1 MDHGFAATAREFDL
15 RAVAFDFSI
24 LPTLLLD
31 PHSDLIVDANPAAC
45 ALLGYDRA
53 LLRQTRVSTLHAGQL
68 PALIVFTQAVLDKGA
83 FWTNALTPR
92 HATGQSLRLEYA
104 GSLVPHD
111 GRSLLLLTMSDLEAR
126 RRRTVDAAA
135 EDHMRGG
142 IAAWQRV
149 ERVFQDIERENQL
162 ILRAAGEGIY
172 GVNTEGK
179 TTFVNPAAERML
191 GWAAEELVGKEIHA
205 IVHHTHHDG
214 RHYPHQDC
222 PIYAAFRDGAV
233 HQVDGEV
240 FWRKDGS
247 PVWVEYTS
255 TPIRDRSMV
264 VGAVIVFRDVSQ
276 RREADEKLHA
286 ALAEVDRLRERLELE
301 NAYLQE
307 EIRIE
312 TNPRGI
318 IGQSEAIQKTLRQV
332 KLVAP
337 TTAAVMI
344 TGESGTG
351 KELIARAIH
360 EASGRRDRPL
370 IRVNCAAI
378 PRELFESEFFGHVRG
393 AFTGA
398 VRDRIGRFELADGGT
413 LFLDEIGEIPL
424 ELQGKL
430 LRVLQEG
437 NFERVGEE
445 RTRTVDVRLI
455 AATNRDL
462 KQEVQRGRFRED
474 LYFRLNVFPVESVPL
489 RERREDI
496 PLLTQHF
503 LMSES
508 KELKSDLRLSEGD
521 ARRLARYDWPGNVRE
536 LQNVIERAAILAQ
549 NGRLRID
556 LPDNSGAQPS
566 TGPGRLK
573 AEARPVVMT
582 ASEMRDHERANIL
595 AALQACAGKVF
606 GPRGAAE
613 MLDIKPTTL
622 ASRIKALGI
631 AGDGVTSPRTRG
643 EWLSNS
649 PDHATLPAP
658 SPAARAPPR
667 GRLSPRRP

>member
-1 MDHGFAATAREFDL
+1 MDLALGSAAPPQVDL
-15 RAVAFDFSI
+15 RAAAFEFGI
-24 LPTLLLD
+24 EPMLLLD
-31 PHSDLIVDANPAAC
+31 PHADLILDANPAAC
-45 ALLGYDRA
+45 TLLGYDRA
-53 LLRQTRVSTLHAGQL
+53 LLRQSKVSALHAGQL

-83 FWTNALTPR
+83 FWTNALAPR
-92 HATGQSLRLEYA
+92 HATGQTLRLEYA
-104 GSLVPHD
+104 GALVPGD
-111 GRSLLLLTMSDLEAR
+111 GRPLVLLTMSDLDAR
-126 RRRTVDAAA
+126 RRRYVDAAA

-142 IAAWQRV
+142 IATWQRV

-172 GVNTEGK
+172 GVNAEGK

-191 GWAAEELVGKEIHA
+191 GWSADELVGKEIHP

-214 RHYPHQDC
+214 RHYPDHDC

-233 HQVDGEV
+233 HQVEGEV
-240 FWRKDGS
+240 FWRKDGA

-255 TPIRDRSMV
+255 TPIRDRGVV
-264 VGAVIVFRDVSQ
+264 VGAVIVFRDVGQ
-276 RREADEKLHA
+276 RRDADEKLHA

-337 TTAAVMI
+337 TSAAVMI

-360 EASGRRDRPL
+360 EASSRRDRPL

-398 VRDRIGRFELADGGT
+398 MRDRIGRFELADGGT
-413 LFLDEIGEIPL
+413 LFLDEVGEIPL

-437 NFERVGEE
+437 NFERVGAE
-445 RTRTVDVRLI
+445 RTRAVDVRLI

-496 PLLTQHF
+496 PLLAQHF
-503 LMSES
+503 LNSES
-508 KELKSDLRLSEGD
+508 KALKSELRLSEGD
-521 ARRLARYDWPGNVRE
+521 ARRLSRYDWPGNVRE

-556 LPDNSGAQPS
+556 LPDAAAQPF
-566 TGPGRLK
+566 TGSARAKP
-573 AEARPVVMT
+573 EARTAVMT
-582 ASEMRDHERANIL
+582 ASEMRAHERANIL
-595 AALQACAGKVF
+595 AALQACSGKVF
-606 GPRGAAE
+606 GPGGAAE

-622 ASRIKALGI
+622 ASRIKVLGI
-631 AGDGVTSPRTRG
+631 DSR
-643 EWLSNS
+643 
-649 PDHATLPAP
+649 
-658 SPAARAPPR
+658 PR
-667 GRLSPRRP
+667 GSAGLSG

>member
-1 MDHGFAATAREFDL
+1 MDLALGSTAPPQDVEL
-15 RAVAFDFSI
+15 RAAAFEFAI
-24 LPTLLLD
+24 EPTLLLD
-31 PHSDLIVDANPAAC
+31 PHADLILDANPAAC
-45 ALLGYDRA
+45 TLLGYDRA
-53 LLRQTRVSTLHAGQL
+53 LLRQTKVSALHAGQL

-92 HATGQSLRLEYA
+92 HATGQTLRLEYA
-104 GSLVPHD
+104 GALVPGD
-111 GRSLLLLTMSDLEAR
+111 GRSLVLLTMSDLDAR
-126 RRRTVDAAA
+126 RRRYVDAAA

-142 IAAWQRV
+142 IATWQRV

-172 GVNTEGK
+172 GVNAEGK

-191 GWAAEELVGKEIHA
+191 GWSADELVGKEIHP

-214 RHYPHQDC
+214 RHYPDHDC

-240 FWRKDGS
+240 FWRKDGT

-255 TPIRDRSMV
+255 TPIRDRGVV

-276 RREADEKLHA
+276 RRDADEKLHA

-337 TTAAVMI
+337 TSAAVMI

-360 EASGRRDRPL
+360 EASSRRDRPL

-398 VRDRIGRFELADGGT
+398 MRDRIGRFELADGGT
-413 LFLDEIGEIPL
+413 LFLDEVGEIPL

-437 NFERVGEE
+437 NFERVGAE
-445 RTRTVDVRLI
+445 RTRAVDVRLI

-496 PLLTQHF
+496 PLLAQHF
-503 LMSES
+503 LNSES
-508 KELKSDLRLSEGD
+508 KALKSELRLSEGD
-521 ARRLARYDWPGNVRE
+521 ARRLSRYDWPGNVRE

-556 LPDNSGAQPS
+556 LPDVSGAPAL
-566 TGPGRLK
+566 PRLG
-573 AEARPVVMT
+573 ARESRCPPRCHDRLRNARP
-582 ASEMRDHERANIL
+582 RARQHSRRACRPAPARCSAP
-595 AALQACAGKVF
+595 AA
-606 GPRGAAE
+606 PRRCS
-613 MLDIKPTTL
+613 ISSRPRWRR
-622 ASRIKALGI
+622 ASRRSE
-631 AGDGVTSPRTRG
+631 SP
-643 EWLSNS
+643 S
-649 PDHATLPAP
+649 D
-658 SPAARAPPR
+658 RAHP
-667 GRLSPRRP
+667 

>member
-1 MDHGFAATAREFDL
+1 MEAALHPAASAFRDPEL
-15 RAVAFDFSI
+15 RALTFDF
-24 LPTLLLD
+24 LAEPTLLLD
-31 PHSDLIVDANPAAC
+31 PHADQIVDANPAAC
-45 ALLGYDRA
+45 SLLGYDRT
-53 LLRQTRVSTLHAGQL
+53 LLRATRISELHADQM
-68 PALIVFTQAVLDKGA
+68 PALIVFTQAVFDKGA
-83 FWTNALTPR
+83 YWTNAITPR
-92 HATGQSLRLEYA
+92 HATSQPLQVEYA
-104 GSLVPHD
+104 ATLLPHD
-111 GRSLLLLTMSDLEAR
+111 GRSLMLLSISDLEAR
-126 RRRTVDAAA
+126 RRRYVDATA

-142 IAAWQRV
+142 LAVWQRV
-149 ERVFQDIERENQL
+149 EQVFQDIERENQL

-172 GVNTEGK
+172 GVNAEGK

-191 GWAAEELVGKEIHA
+191 GWTAEELVGKEIHP
-205 IVHHTHHDG
+205 IVHHSHHDG
-214 RHYPHQDC
+214 RHYPDHDC

-233 HQVDGEV
+233 HNVDGEV

-255 TPIRDRSMV
+255 TPIRDGSLV

-276 RREADEKLHA
+276 RREADERLHA

-312 TNPRGI
+312 ANPRGI

-360 EASGRRDRPL
+360 EASHRRDRPL
-370 IRVNCAAI
+370 IRVNCAAV

-462 KQEVQRGRFRED
+462 KLEVQRGRFRED

-489 RERREDI
+489 RDRREDI
-496 PLLTQHF
+496 PLLAQHF
-503 LMSES
+503 LTSES
-508 KELKSDLRLSEGD
+508 QELKSDLRLSEGD
-521 ARRLARYDWPGNVRE
+521 ARRLSRYDWPGNVRE

-556 LPDNSGAQPS
+556 LPDAPGVHSASGSARQ
-566 TGPGRLK
+566 K
-573 AEARPVVMT
+573 AESRPAIMT
-582 ASEMRDHERANIL
+582 SAELRDHERTNIL
-595 AALQACAGKVF
+595 AALEACNGKLF
-606 GPRGAAE
+606 GRGGAAE
-613 MLDIKPTTL
+613 LLDIKPTTL
-622 ASRIKALGI
+622 ASRIKALG
-631 AGDGVTSPRTRG
+631 
-643 EWLSNS
+643 LSS
-649 PDHATLPAP
+649 VR
-658 SPAARAPPR
+658 ARRA
-667 GRLSPRRP
+667 